1 MPLNEAELR
10 REARMRNRLQMM
22 DAERLS
28 KGSHFLFN
36 WTVAFIVASFIAMIA
51 LAVFGWEA

>member
-22 DAERLS
+22 DAERLA
-28 KGSHFLFN
+28 KGSRFLFI
-36 WTVAFIVASFIAMIA
+36 WVVAFIVVSFAAMIA
-51 LAVFGWEA
+51 LAVFR

>member
-28 KGSHFLFN
+28 KGSRFLFN
-36 WTVAFIVASFIAMIA
+36 WVVAFIVVSFIAMIA

>member
-36 WTVAFIVASFIAMIA
+36 LVVAFIVVSFIAMIA